1 MRTRLDSFR
10 AAPALLAALALGAV
24 LVLAGCGDK
33 NLILT
38 VDILSFLSPAETSG
52 HYGPIPAGTSGT
64 TTIIANKTINLLPG
78 LHDITAVTSVQI
90 DVSGEFANATGT
102 GNGSC
107 RIYLSPEGT
116 DPFVADT
123 TPIVVPVTFNGAST
137 DTVSITVAGD
147 SELADLFVGEKA
159 QLGIRLSLTAAPGPD
174 PVEGEF
180 ALIVLRAVV
189 EAKQAI
195 TN

>member
-1 MRTRLDSFR
+1 MRTRFDAFR
-10 AAPALLAALALGAV
+10 AARAALATIAFGGAV
-24 LVLAGCGDK
+24 VLAGCGDK

-38 VDILSFLSPAETSG
+38 IDILSFLSPAETQG
-52 HYGPIPAGTSGT
+52 HYGPIPAGTNGT
-64 TTIIANKTINLLPG
+64 TTIIANKTISLLPG
-78 LHDITAVTSVQI
+78 LHDITAVNSVQV

-102 GNGSC
+102 GNGAC
-107 RIYLSPEGT
+107 QIYLSAEGT

-147 SELADLFVGEKA
+147 SELAELFVGEKA

-189 EAKQAI
+189 QAKQSI

>member
-10 AAPALLAALALGAV
+10 AALALIPLGAV

-78 LHDITAVTSVQI
+78 LHDITAVNSVQI
-90 DVSGEFANATGT
+90 DVSGVFANATGT

-107 RIYLSPEGT
+107 QIYLSPEGT

-123 TPIVVPVTFNGAST
+123 TPIVVPVTFNGASS
-137 DTVSITVAGD
+137 DTVSISVAGD
-147 SELADLFVGEKA
+147 SELAELFVGEKA
-159 QLGIRLSLTAAPGPD
+159 QLGIRLALTAAPGPD
-174 PVEGEF
+174 PIEGEF
-180 ALIVLRAVV
+180 ALIVLRGIVQ
-189 EAKQAI
+189 AKQSI